1 MRIID
6 LGSVSV
12 IVSNEE
18 FQLYEWIKKKV
29 AWPKKRDVEMKERTK
44 LLVKQLLAKGL
55 IKKYRE
61 EGFTYYKVVEKKNA

>member
-18 FQLYEWIKKKV
+18 YKLYEWIKKKV
-29 AWPKKRDVEMKERTK
+29 TWPKRTDVDMKERTQ
-44 LLVKQLLAKGL
+44 LLVRQLLAKGL
-55 IKKYRE
+55 IKKYRD
-61 EGFTYYKVVEKKNA
+61 EGFTYYKVVESKNA